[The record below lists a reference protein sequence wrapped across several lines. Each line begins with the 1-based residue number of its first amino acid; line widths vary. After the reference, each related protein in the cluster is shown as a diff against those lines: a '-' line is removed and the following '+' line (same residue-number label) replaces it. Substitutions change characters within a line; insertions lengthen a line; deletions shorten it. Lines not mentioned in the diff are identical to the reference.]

1 MHRDGATIRAM
12 SKAERPS
19 EMKRQAGLRL
29 RAAREHLQL
38 NQENMANMLGCT
50 RTALTN
56 WENGDR
62 LPDVAAMVRLY
73 QRTGITLEWIY
84 AGSLREMNYDKSAD
98 LERLA
103 GENGAV
109 VGAPVAEMAAE
120 VARRSGIAASK
131 PPARAPSRRSKA
143 AGWLHEKG

>member
-1 MHRDGATIRAM
+1 MRAM

-29 RAAREHLQL
+29 RAAREHLEL
-38 NQENMANMLGCT
+38 KQESMANMLGCT

-73 QRTGITLEWIY
+73 QRTGITLEWIF

-103 GENGAV
+103 AELGAV
-109 VGAPVAEMAAE
+109 VGAPVAELPTE
-120 VARRSGIAASK
+120 VQRRPGLAASK
-131 PPARAPSRRSKA
+131 PVAQAPKRRPKGG
-143 AGWLHEKG
+143 GWMHEKGQD

>member
-1 MHRDGATIRAM
+1 M

-29 RAAREHLQL
+29 RAVREHLNL
-38 NQENMANMLGCT
+38 KQESMANLLGCT

-84 AGSLREMNYDKSAD
+84 AGSLREMSYDKSAE

-103 GENGAV
+103 AELGAV
-109 VGAPVAEMAAE
+109 VGGPVAEMPAE
-120 VARRSGIAASK
+120 VARRPGLQSAK
-131 PPARAPSRRSKA
+131 PPAQVPKRRRHGP
-143 AGWLHEKG
+143 GWLHDQEPQ